1 MIVKSLKGHTC
12 GGFIDR
18 LSFTL
23 YEQDAGLEHDV
34 VAVGVGDVVVVVV
47 MVFVVLVLVMVVLL

>member
-23 YEQDAGLEHDV
+23 YEQDAGLEHGV
-34 VAVGVGDVVVVVV
+34 VAAGVGGVVVVVV
-47 MVFVVLVLVMVVLL
+47 MVVFVVLVLV

>member
-12 GGFIDR
+12 GSFTER

-23 YEQDAGLEHDV
+23 YKQDAGLEHDV
-34 VAVGVGDVVVVVV
+34 VAVGVGGVVVVIV
-47 MVFVVLVLVMVVLL
+47 MVVVLVMVVVVVL